1 MNSFKIALVSLGCS
15 KNLVDSE
22 MILGILARRGYSIV
36 VDETEADLIIVNTCA
51 FINDAKEES
60 INTII
65 NLAELKED
73 SCKALV
79 VTGCLA
85 NRYEKEIKAELPEVD
100 AVISINDYDSLV
112 DFIDDVSSQSGFKPI
127 SDCRNILAGDRL
139 RSTAPHTAYVK
150 ISEGCNNRCTYC
162 VIPYIRGNYVSRPI
176 EEIEEEVKALADSGV
191 KEIIVIAQDTTYY
204 GRDIYGKPSL
214 EVLLKKLSDIEGI
227 EWIRCLYMYPEEMTE
242 ELVDFIANND
252 KICKYLDI
260 PIQHISDSVL
270 KAMARRGNK
279 KDIYDL
285 ISKIR
290 EKVKGVTLRT
300 TLIVGFPGETDED
313 FEELKEFIKFAKFD
327 KLGVFTYSKEEGTKA
342 AEMKNQIPEK
352 IKKQRYKDIMELQQQ
367 VSLDNN
373 QTLVGENVKV
383 LVEGIMPD
391 GMYFGR
397 TYKDAPDV
405 DGYAFVE
412 SDENLP
418 LGDFVEATVV
428 KAVEYDL
435 YCQYTKGEKIN
446 ELT

>member
-1 MNSFKIALVSLGCS
+1 MNSFNIALVSLGCS

-22 MILGILARRGYSIV
+22 MILGILARRGYKIV

-65 NLAELKED
+65 NLGELKED
-73 SCKALV
+73 RCKALV

-100 AVISINDYDSLV
+100 AVVAINDNDTLI
-112 DFIDDVSSQSGFKPI
+112 DFIDNVAKQSGFMPVN
-127 SDCRNILAGDRL
+127 DCRDIHAGDRL
-139 RSTAPHTAYVK
+139 RSTAPHTAYIK

-176 EEIEEEVKALADSGV
+176 EEIEEEVKSLAASGV
-191 KEIIVIAQDTTYY
+191 REIIVIAQDTTYY

-214 EVLLKKLSDIEGI
+214 EILLKRLADIEGI
-227 EWIRCLYMYPEEMTE
+227 EWIRCLYMYPEKMTD
-242 ELVDFIANND
+242 ELLDIIANNE

-270 KAMARRGNK
+270 KNMARKVKK
-279 KDIYDL
+279 KDIYEL

-290 EKVKGVTLRT
+290 EKIKGVTLRT
-300 TLIVGFPGETDED
+300 TLIVGFPGETEED
-313 FEELKEFIKFAKFD
+313 FEELKEFIKYAKFD

-342 AEMKNQIPEK
+342 AEMDNQIPEK
-352 IKKQRYKDIMELQQQ
+352 VKKQRYNEIMKLQQQ

-373 QTLVGENVKV
+373 QSLIGEKVKV
-383 LVEGIMPD
+383 LIEGIMPD

-435 YCQYTKGEKIN
+435 VCKYTKGEKTN

>member
-1 MNSFKIALVSLGCS
+1 MNFFNIALVSLGCS

-60 INTII
+60 INTIL
-65 NLAELKED
+65 NLAELKD
-73 SCKALV
+73 DKCKALV

-85 NRYEKEIKAELPEVD
+85 NRYEKEIKNELPEVD
-100 AVISINDYDSLV
+100 AVVAINDYEALI
-112 DFIDDVSSQSGFKPI
+112 DFIDNVANQSGFKSI
-127 SDCRNILAGDRL
+127 ADCRNIPAGDRL

-162 VIPYIRGNYVSRPI
+162 VIPYIRGNYISRPI
-176 EEIEEEVKALADSGV
+176 EEIEEEVRTLANSGV

-214 EVLLKKLSDIEGI
+214 EVLLKRLSDIEGI
-227 EWIRCLYMYPEEMTE
+227 EWIRCLYMYPEEMTD

-260 PIQHISDSVL
+260 PIQHISDRVL

-290 EKVKGVTLRT
+290 ERVKGVTLRT

-342 AEMKNQIPEK
+342 AEMNNQIPEK
-352 IKKQRYKDIMELQQQ
+352 VKKQRYNEIMKLQQQ

-373 QTLVGENVKV
+373 QSLVGEKIKV

-418 LGDFVEATVV
+418 LGDFIEATVV

-435 YCQYTKGEKIN
+435 YCKM
-446 ELT
+446 

>member
-1 MNSFKIALVSLGCS
+1 MNSFNIALVSLGCS

-65 NLAELKED
+65 NLAELKND
-73 SCKALV
+73 NCKALV

-85 NRYEKEIKAELPEVD
+85 NRYEKEIKTELPEVD
-100 AVISINDYDSLV
+100 AVVEINDYETLIN
-112 DFIDDVSSQSGFKPI
+112 FIDNVAEQSGFKPI
-127 SDCRNILAGDRL
+127 SDCRNIPAGDRL

-176 EEIEEEVKALADSGV
+176 EEIEEEVRTLAASGV
-191 KEIIVIAQDTTYY
+191 REIIIIAQDTTYY

-214 EVLLKKLSDIEGI
+214 EILLKKLSVIEGI

-242 ELVDFIANND
+242 ELVEFIASND

-260 PIQHISDSVL
+260 PIQHISDRVL

-300 TLIVGFPGETDED
+300 TLIVGFPGETEED

-342 AEMKNQIPEK
+342 AEMDNQIPEK
-352 IKKQRYKDIMELQQQ
+352 IKKQRYNEIMKLQQQ

-373 QTLVGENVKV
+373 QSLVGEKVKV

-405 DGYAFVE
+405 DGYAFIE

-418 LGDFVEATVV
+418 LGDFIEATVV

-435 YCQYTKGEKIN
+435 YCKI
-446 ELT
+446 